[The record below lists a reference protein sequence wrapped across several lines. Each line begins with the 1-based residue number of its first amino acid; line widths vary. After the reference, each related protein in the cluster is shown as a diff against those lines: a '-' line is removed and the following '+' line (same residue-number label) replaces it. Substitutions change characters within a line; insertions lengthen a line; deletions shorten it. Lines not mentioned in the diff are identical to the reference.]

1 MMAGNFAQYPR
12 APRASFDFAAV
23 NAAALPHL
31 EALCRRW
38 LPGGRRIG
46 KEWICGSLRGEAG
59 MSCPACHAR

>member
-1 MMAGNFAQYPR
+1 MMAGNLARYPR
-12 APRASFDFAAV
+12 APHASFDFAAV

-46 KEWICGSLRGEAG
+46 GMDLRQ
-59 MSCPACHAR
+59 SPR